1 MEKINI
7 KLINDIIYFQ
17 CIILAW
23 LAASLAE
30 DRPRR
35 HLHQIKDLIIN
46 KLFSCNEPNCTQ
58 PEAPDVKFYSI
69 PGFNDVVI
77 KAVPKGTLE
86 PAIYE
91 KIPPNSHIGIVGSYL
106 GTSTLNET
114 YNALLGVKNLLTS
127 GILSGKAE
135 VLKEVGLLPSKAQVI
150 VKPIKPCAAP
160 AVTLPFQPVPVLV
173 QPPKVPVFP
182 TQYSYKQVNQDGSLT
197 THTSSLEL
205 GNGVRVTESG
215 KTLPFII
222 DRVRKI
228 PVHLPV
234 PVLPEVSK
242 IFVTEVAQP
251 VTYAYQQIQDGK
263 MTSYMGLSPTFRKP
277 GAVVVTET
285 GIPPSPMF
293 LMDRIEKVA
302 AIASHPR
309 GPYLEVA
316 PTPVAIN
323 AAVVRPVPPV
333 PTGYSYLQ
341 MDVNG
346 GMTTH
351 LASGANGA
359 VIVTDNGIPTTPM
372 NVPGLPENNPF
383 RHPTGHGA
391 YSFSHAYADGRIS
404 IDGGVPV
411 EPVNVVEYNPMP
423 VSVSPGVPPPSSSFS
438 YKQIGAGKMTTYTGS
453 SMFEEQGSSP
463 AIVVHG
469 MPHPIPPPYITDRI
483 EKVAAGAK
491 YNRPPLLA
499 VPVPTEFLSVPPIQ
513 PVNVPIASGVN
524 SFNYRHINS
533 DGSVTSYGGS
543 SLTTEQGKPLPPPAN
558 METPFPQGK
567 VRVFESPIYSGPFPM
582 NPVNPN
588 AVKPSTP
595 VSASYSYKLVNS
607 VQGGHPPV
615 GPVDEPVVDTF
626 APPPPLSPAP
636 APVQGCIDED
646 SAHSAVH
653 IDSPFAVIDPLA
665 PVPLTYSYKQISHT
679 NPNPFTVVNVEDPVR
694 DVKKVNSMLQ
704 PNQGLP
710 TLATLVPPASINVV
724 EHKPIKSMPAPFVP
738 APIIPISA
746 PQAAMEASPPSSFS
760 YKQVASQEHQPH
772 SPSAPTLNSMEHSH
786 TGPSALPPIINSR
799 TPQIHKN
806 TVPSSFS
813 YKQVTSQENQLLTPS
828 QPIVNFM
835 EHKHT
840 GPSAPMVNSR
850 TPEVQ
855 KDKASS
861 SFSYKQVTSDG
872 VYQYSDEL
880 PNGVKTN
887 LSPSAINPQEN
898 PGDVHIKQN
907 PSSPMPSPTNV
918 MPSPTIAMPNP
929 TIPMPYPSG
938 PTFNSQDTLANSPI
952 IVPEA
957 TPASTFSFKSSN
969 PDGSTI
975 TLKDDGHNSIAVQLQ
990 EATKTEAV
998 SQEPTTTG
1006 KENYP
1011 PGTQVLQEAT
1021 PAPAVEAGPVSGNAK
1036 PIRRRVVRK
1045 KKPVVHRGDIPEG
1058 E

>member
-1 MEKINI
+1 MRLVVIN
-7 KLINDIIYFQ
+7 
-17 CIILAW
+17 CIFLVW
-23 LAASLAE
+23 LATTLAE

-46 KLFSCNEPNCTQ
+46 KLFSCNEPNCAQ

-86 PAIYE
+86 TAIYE

-135 VLKEVGLLPSKAQVI
+135 VLKEVGLLPSKAQI
-150 VKPIKPCAAP
+150 IAKPIKPCAAP
-160 AVTLPFQPVPVLV
+160 PVSLPFQPVPVLV

-182 TQYSYKQVNQDGSLT
+182 TQYSYKQVNRDGSLT
-197 THTSSLEL
+197 TYTSSLEL

-228 PVHLPV
+228 PVRLPV

-263 MTSYMGLSPTFRKP
+263 MTSYMGLPPTFRKP
-277 GAVVVTET
+277 GPVVVTET
-285 GIPPSPMF
+285 GVPPSPIF

-309 GPYLEVA
+309 GPYLDA
-316 PTPVAIN
+316 PTPVAMN
-323 AAVVRPVPPV
+323 AAVVGPVPPV
-333 PTGYSYLQ
+333 PTGYSYSQ

-359 VIVTDNGIPTTPM
+359 VIVTDNGIPSAPT
-372 NVPGLPENNPF
+372 NVPGLPEKNPF
-383 RHPTGHGA
+383 RDPTGHGA
-391 YSFSHAYADGRIS
+391 YSYSYAYADGRMS
-404 IDGGVPV
+404 IDGGVPA
-411 EPVNVVEYNPMP
+411 EPVNVVEYNPLP
-423 VSVSPGVPPPSSSFS
+423 ISVSPGVPPPSSSFS

-453 SMFEEQGSSP
+453 SMFEERGSSP

-469 MPHPIPPPYITDRI
+469 MPHPIPPPHITDRI

-499 VPVPTEFLSVPPIQ
+499 VPVPTEFVSVPPIQ
-513 PVNVPIASGVN
+513 PVNVPTAPGAN

-533 DGSVTSYGGS
+533 DDSMTSYGGS

-558 METPFPQGK
+558 MATPFSEGQ
-567 VRVFESPIYSGPFPM
+567 VRVFESPMYSGPFPM

-595 VSASYSYKLVNS
+595 VSSSYSYKLVNS
-607 VQGGHPPV
+607 VQGSHPPV
-615 GPVDEPVVDTF
+615 GPIDKPVVDTF
-626 APPPPLSPAP
+626 APPSPLSPAP
-636 APVQGCIDED
+636 APVQGCIGED
-646 SAHSAVH
+646 SAHSAVY
-653 IDSPFAVIDPLA
+653 IDSPFTVIDPLA
-665 PVPLTYSYKQISHT
+665 PVPLTYSYKQISHS
-679 NPNPFTVVNVEDPVR
+679 NPNPFVVVNVEDPVR
-694 DVKKVNSMLQ
+694 DVKNVNSMHQ

-710 TLATLVPPASINVV
+710 PLAPLVPPASINVV
-724 EHKPIKSMPAPFVP
+724 EHKPIKLKPAPFVP
-738 APIIPISA
+738 APIIPMSS
-746 PQAAMEASPPSSFS
+746 PQATMEASP
-760 YKQVASQEHQPH
+760 
-772 SPSAPTLNSMEHSH
+772 
-786 TGPSALPPIINSR
+786 
-799 TPQIHKN
+799 
-806 TVPSSFS
+806 PSSFS
-813 YKQVTSQENQLLTPS
+813 YKQVTSQENQLLATT
-828 QPIVNFM
+828 QPTVNFM
-835 EHKHT
+835 EHRHT
-840 GPSAPMVNSR
+840 GPSAPMINSR
-850 TPEVQ
+850 TPEIQ

-872 VYQYSDEL
+872 VYEYSDEF

-898 PGDVHIKQN
+898 RGDVHIEQN
-907 PSSPMPSPTNV
+907 PSAVPMPASPMPTPTNV
-918 MPSPTIAMPNP
+918 MPSPAIATPNP
-929 TIPMPYPSG
+929 TIPMPVPSNPMQIPPG
-938 PTFNSQDTLANSPI
+938 PTFNSQDSLANNPI
-952 IVPEA
+952 IVPDF
-957 TPASTFSFKSSN
+957 TPGSTFSFKSSN

-990 EATKTEAV
+990 EVTKTEAV

-1006 KENYP
+1006 IENYP

-1021 PAPAVEAGPVSGNAK
+1021 PAPAVEEGPASGHDR
-1036 PIRRRVVRK
+1036 PIRRRLVRK